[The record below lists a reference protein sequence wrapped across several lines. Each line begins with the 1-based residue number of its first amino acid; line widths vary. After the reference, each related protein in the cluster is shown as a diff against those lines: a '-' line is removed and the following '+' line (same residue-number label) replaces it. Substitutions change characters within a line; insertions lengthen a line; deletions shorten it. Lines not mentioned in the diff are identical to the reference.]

1 MRDGGCGAV
10 FDAVSLSKRCVIE
23 AWDGTGDVDG
33 FGALACDAD
42 IRRGCSSNRRR
53 ITTFGSLD
61 GALGVL
67 EFMSLAAESS
77 SKAVDGLEILEVR
90 SIGGVS
96 SAYSGSLKKLS

>member
-1 MRDGGCGAV
+1 MRDGGCGTV
-10 FDAVSLSKRCVIE
+10 FGAARLSKRCVTE
-23 AWDGTGDVDG
+23 AWESTGDVDD
-33 FGALACDAD
+33 FGALICDAD

-61 GALGVL
+61 GAMGVL
-67 EFMSLAAESS
+67 EFKSLAADSS

-96 SAYSGSLKKLS
+96 SACSG